1 MPTQRSC
8 RLKMGLWVVG
18 RRSSVVRTLVA
29 QQASDLGLTSQFSFH
44 HSIFSLSV
52 VLTSFHVDW
61 YTHSHTRTYTTTTQQ
76 RAKDSKSRLALD
88 DLLIK
93 PVQRIPRYVLFIKD
107 LLKHTAITHPDHAP
121 LQQALGELT
130 TLVECVNAS
139 ERERDRLEQQKELMM
154 AVDGLAHVR
163 KKKQANTAACIRFN
177 IQKSMWAGG
186 IIY

>member
-1 MPTQRSC
+1 MT
-8 RLKMGLWVVG
+8 
-18 RRSSVVRTLVA
+18 
-29 QQASDLGLTSQFSFH
+29 D
-44 HSIFSLSV
+44 I
-52 VLTSFHVDW
+52 
-61 YTHSHTRTYTTTTQQ
+61 HTRTHIIYTHTTTTQQ

-163 KKKQANTAACIRFN
+163 KKSRLTLLLVLDLTFKNQCGQAV
-177 IQKSMWAGG
+177 
-186 IIY
+186 